1 MKKNYTPILCLLLC
15 LIALFS
21 LFQGVRTHVFTS
33 IKNNTVIVIDVGH
46 GGSDPGK
53 VSTDGIKEKDIN
65 LQIALYLKDYLIA
78 QNYTVYLTRETDCGL
93 YDENVSNKKTSDL
106 NNRIQ
111 FFREKNAACVIS
123 IHQNSYPDTIQ
134 HGAQT
139 FYFTGSQEGKLF
151 AEAIQNSLLK
161 IDDTNTRLAK
171 SSDSYYLLKHSAV
184 PSVIVECGFLSN
196 PEETAKLTDPNYQK
210 QLAYAIT
217 IGACSFL
224 NQQPQSRL
232 TGYLPSRQPPNVH
245 AGMSTR
251 LVAWGNK

>member
-1 MKKNYTPILCLLLC
+1 MKKNYLLSICVLLC
-15 LIALFS
+15 LIALIS
-21 LFQGVRTHVFTS
+21 LCNHYGRQVISTT
-33 IKNNTVIVIDVGH
+33 KNKTTIVIDVGH

-111 FFREKNAACVIS
+111 FFKEKNAAYVVS
-123 IHQNSYPDTIQ
+123 IHQNSFADPRQ

-139 FYFTGSQEGKLF
+139 FYFTGSSDGKAF
-151 AEAIQNSLLK
+151 AESIQDSLLK

-196 PEETAKLTDPNYQK
+196 PEETARLTDTNYQK
-210 QLAYAIT
+210 QIANAICT
-217 IGACSFL
+217 GICSYTSGKI
-224 NQQPQSRL
+224 Q
-232 TGYLPSRQPPNVH
+232 
-245 AGMSTR
+245 
-251 LVAWGNK
+251 